1 MARERA
7 ATSALRVCACGLRLY
22 PQSHSK
28 VSMHPRGRECLPWPA
43 NTEGAHR
50 LRQTASRP
58 FWSRVGTCSAPRVML
73 GRPRLRLIVMP
84 GTVTVALARPGH
96 VTFPRC
102 SSRTS
107 WATGSPGAT
116 GPNLWGSN
124 KGPPRLPEPPP
135 PCDSF
140 ALSARSP
147 DSAALIDHSRHGPQ
161 ILYADWITT
170 SRRC

>member
-1 MARERA
+1 MRRPRRCGFARAVFDSILSHIQKSQCIHAVESVCHGLPIRRA
-7 ATSALRVCACGLRLY
+7 LTGY
-22 PQSHSK
+22 DK
-28 VSMHPRGRECLPWPA
+28 
-43 NTEGAHR
+43 
-50 LRQTASRP
+50 TASRP

-147 DSAALIDHSRHGPQ
+147 DSAALIDHSRHGPH
-161 ILYADWITT
+161 ILDADWITT